1 MMGTQAAPLPQLPQ
15 GAATERNVYSR
26 PDTEVVNT
34 QSVMSMAPLV
44 SSASE
49 QSMSEIGGNSGYGR
63 EVAHNRSISEPDF
76 GKTPPQVLVFWYFF
90 SWCCFA
96 KIFQFFL
103 YLYI

>member
-15 GAATERNVYSR
+15 GVANERDVYSP
-26 PDTEVVNT
+26 PDTKVVNS
-34 QSVMSMAPLV
+34 QSVMSMTPLV

-76 GKTPPQVLVFWYFF
+76 GKSPQHVLVSSY
-90 SWCCFA
+90 CFL
-96 KIFQFFL
+96 KIFQFLL
-103 YLYI
+103 YLYM